1 MNKFLN
7 NTNINLTVWKPLL
20 KVTGFTLYTIVFLVI
35 IQIVVYVVSPPPKD
49 VIGFFNLFQK
59 NTILGLLSLDAIMFI
74 DWILQI
80 PLFLTLYILLK
91 RKNESYTLLATT
103 LGLVGIAIYFSSGVA
118 FEMLSLSN
126 QYIIATTEV
135 QKTALLSA
143 GQMFLATYQ
152 GTAFNASYV
161 LVAIALLIDSVT
173 MLKSELFSKT
183 TAYIGIGMGILMLVP
198 PTVGIIGLIMSF
210 LSLIPMMVWF
220 IIVGR
225 RLFQLSKIT
234 S

>member
-1 MNKFLN
+1 MPDMTQDSK
-7 NTNINLTVWKPLL
+7 NTSTDLTVWKPLFR
-20 KVTGFTLYTIVFLVI
+20 VTGIALFTIIFLVI
-35 IQIVVYVVSPPPKD
+35 IQIVVYVASPPPKD

-59 NTILGLLSLDAIMFI
+59 NVLLGLLSLDLIMFL

-80 PLFLTLYILLK
+80 PLFLTLHILLK
-91 RKNESYTLLATT
+91 NKSHSYTLLATT

-118 FEMLSLSN
+118 FEMFLLSN
-126 QYIIATTEV
+126 QYAVATTEV

-152 GTAFNASYV
+152 GTAFNVSYI
-161 LVAIALLIDSVT
+161 LVAIALLIDSIV

-198 PTVGIIGLIMSF
+198 PTVGTIGLVMSF
-210 LSLIPMMVWF
+210 LSLIPMVVWF
-220 IIVGR
+220 VIVGR
-225 RLFQLSKIT
+225 RMFQLK
-234 S
+234 